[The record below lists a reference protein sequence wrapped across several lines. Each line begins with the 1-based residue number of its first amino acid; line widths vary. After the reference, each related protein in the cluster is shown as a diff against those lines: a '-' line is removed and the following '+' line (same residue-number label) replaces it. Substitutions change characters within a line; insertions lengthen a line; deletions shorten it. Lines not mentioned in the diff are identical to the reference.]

1 MKKLFWLGI
10 LAVSLFCSFG
20 KVVASEDPLMDK
32 LIGIYFERIRKTELF
47 SDDVIEYRKAMLSEK
62 MEEDQRTSGGGNSS
76 SQAMEVFTY
85 MQSNLESNT
94 EALSEMSE
102 KPIEDI
108 DRDTMLNF
116 VACTNTLVD
125 NLRKGIQSGLAS
137 SAYTRILRFSK

>member
-1 MKKLFWLGI
+1 MP
-10 LAVSLFCSFG
+10 
-20 KVVASEDPLMDK
+20 VAKSIKDIEVQ
-32 LIGIYFERIRKTELF
+32 RIRSQRGTPLQVWASSGRAGKTF
-47 SDDVIEYRKAMLSEK
+47 NQ
-62 MEEDQRTSGGGNSS
+62 QR
-76 SQAMEVFTY
+76 M
-85 MQSNLESNT
+85 
-94 EALSEMSE
+94 SEMSE